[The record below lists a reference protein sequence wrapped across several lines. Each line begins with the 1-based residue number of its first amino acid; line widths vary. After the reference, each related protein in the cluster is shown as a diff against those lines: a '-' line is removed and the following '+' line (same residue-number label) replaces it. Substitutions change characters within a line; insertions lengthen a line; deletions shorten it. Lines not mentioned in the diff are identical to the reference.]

1 MTSRIRVLALSP
13 IPEEGAG
20 CRFRIAQ
27 FIPYLR
33 SVNIDV
39 TLRSLFTA
47 EFFNLVYQQGHYV
60 QKASGFAKLALKHL
74 ASLRDLGQFDVLYLY
89 REMLPIGPAL
99 VERLLAMRARPPVIF
114 DFDDAIFLPSVSD
127 ANRSIAALKQPG
139 KVATII
145 RHSNRVIAGNEY
157 LAAYARRFSDA
168 VIVIPTVVDTT
179 RFVPSARVMSNNGS
193 NRPPVVGWIGSP
205 TTAQYVRRLA
215 PVLESIGR
223 RHQFTLRVSGIA
235 EPIAVSGITVEQP
248 AWTLQ
253 REVELFNS
261 CDVGVYP
268 LVDDEWAR
276 GKCGFKAI
284 EFMACGVPVVASAVG
299 VNRDIIEDGVNGFL
313 AANDAEW
320 TDRLGRLLSDGD
332 LRRRMGAA
340 GRATIQARYS
350 LHAHAPTLAATFRAV
365 CGPTVDGGPA

>member
-99 VERLLAMRARPPVIF
+99 VERLLAMRARPPVIL

-127 ANRSIAALKQPG
+127 ARCFSA
-139 KVATII
+139 
-145 RHSNRVIAGNEY
+145 S
-157 LAAYARRFSDA
+157 LAKPDA
-168 VIVIPTVVDTT
+168 
-179 RFVPSARVMSNNGS
+179 
-193 NRPPVVGWIGSP
+193 
-205 TTAQYVRRLA
+205 
-215 PVLESIGR
+215 
-223 RHQFTLRVSGIA
+223 
-235 EPIAVSGITVEQP
+235 
-248 AWTLQ
+248 
-253 REVELFNS
+253 
-261 CDVGVYP
+261 
-268 LVDDEWAR
+268 
-276 GKCGFKAI
+276 
-284 EFMACGVPVVASAVG
+284 
-299 VNRDIIEDGVNGFL
+299 
-313 AANDAEW
+313 
-320 TDRLGRLLSDGD
+320 
-332 LRRRMGAA
+332 
-340 GRATIQARYS
+340 
-350 LHAHAPTLAATFRAV
+350 FR
-365 CGPTVDGGPA
+365 T